1 MSSPPFRFKQF
12 TVEQDGV
19 GHPVGTD
26 SVLLGAWAKP
36 ANATRI
42 LDIGTGTGVIALM
55 MAQQSAFAEI
65 VAVEIYAGAAAC
77 ARRNFAASPWA
88 SRFTL
93 FEMPVQGLPDLPLF
107 DLIVSNPPFF
117 TETVAAP
124 LEARRLGR
132 QTVSLNQTDLVS
144 AVLKHL
150 APAGRFC
157 AILPVQEGN
166 RLREFAATCGLYCT
180 KIVEVSGRPGKPVE
194 RLLLQFERNPY
205 PFERSHLFIYE
216 TGEQYSKAFRTL
228 TEDFYL

>member
-1 MSSPPFRFKQF
+1 MPSPPFRFKQF
-12 TVEQDGV
+12 TVDQDGV

-26 SVLLGAWAKP
+26 SVLLGSWAKP
-36 ANATRI
+36 DKAARI

-55 MAQQSAFAEI
+55 MAQQSEFAHI
-65 VAVEIYAGAAAC
+65 TAVEIHTGAAAC
-77 ARRNFAASPWA
+77 ARRNFEASPWA
-88 SRFTL
+88 PRLTL
-93 FEMPVQGLPDLPLF
+93 FEMPVQELPNLPLF
-107 DLIVSNPPFF
+107 DFIVSNPPFF

-150 APAGRFC
+150 APGGRFC

-180 KIVEVSGRPGKPVE
+180 KILEVSGRPGKAVE
-194 RLLLQFERNPY
+194 RLLLQFERDPY
-205 PFERSHLFIYE
+205 RFERSQMVIYE
-216 TGEQYSKAFRTL
+216 TGEQYSEAFREL
-228 TEDFYL
+228 TVIFYL